1 MAKKY
6 TRLYVSS
13 PLSLDATIT
22 LSPDQ
27 SHYLITVL
35 RMKDSDGLQ
44 VFNETDGNWRAH
56 LQITKKQA
64 HILVQSKDAVPNPL
78 PSLHLYFPAIKKHRL
93 SWLIEKAT
101 ELGVTAFHPIITE
114 RTHQPLPSLS
124 KLQAIAIEA
133 VEQSER
139 IEIPEFCPLSSLKD
153 ALAAFPQEHNLYV
166 GREQR
171 DRASLI
177 DVWQEHNVAPSS
189 HIMIGPE
196 GGFSDAEFALMES
209 YPFVRF
215 VTLSTQVLR
224 TETAALAALAMIQML
239 HLTRT
244 EF

>member
-13 PLSLDATIT
+13 PLSLGATIT
-22 LSPDQ
+22 LSADQ

-35 RMKDSDGLQ
+35 RMKDGEGLQ
-44 VFNETDGNWRAH
+44 VFNETDGNWSAH

-64 HILVQSKDAVPNPL
+64 HIMVHTKDAAPSPL
-78 PSLHLYFPAIKKHRL
+78 PPLHFYFPAIKKHRL

-101 ELGVTAFHPIITE
+101 ELGATAFHPIITE

-133 VEQSER
+133 AEQSER
-139 IEIPEFCPLSSLKD
+139 IEIPAFHPTVSLKD
-153 ALAAFPQEHNLYV
+153 ALAAFPKDHNIYV

-177 DVWQEHNVAPSS
+177 DVWRAHRAPSS

-196 GGFSDAEFALMES
+196 GGFSDAEFALMEG

-215 VTLSTQVLR
+215 MTLSAQVLR

-239 HLTRT
+239 HLTNT